1 MIDAGHGGKDPGTMG
16 TKRYKI
22 YEKDIALEVSLI
34 LGRYI
39 EKKFPEIKVVY
50 TRKKDVFLELWERT
64 ELANKNDADL
74 FLYIVMDLRIQMLL
88 VLVFL
93 LWV

>member
-64 ELANKNDADL
+64 EL
-74 FLYIVMDLRIQMLL
+74 VVSTEMLL
-88 VLVFL
+88 KGEL
-93 LWV
+93 LSIL